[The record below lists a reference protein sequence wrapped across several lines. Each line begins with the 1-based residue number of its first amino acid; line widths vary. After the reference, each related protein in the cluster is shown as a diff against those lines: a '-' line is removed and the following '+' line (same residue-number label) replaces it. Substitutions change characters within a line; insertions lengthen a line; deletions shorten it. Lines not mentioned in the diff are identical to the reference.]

1 MENNKKKFRDL
12 LGADVMFFNK
22 IDTKPTHREQ
32 ALDHVDECDCDVCKI
47 KALRLRGDKNT
58 GGISG

>member
-1 MENNKKKFRDL
+1 
-12 LGADVMFFNK
+12 MFFNK